1 MKEQSYQSAYDQA
14 VRWLAQRA
22 YGERELAYRLERSG
36 VPADMRGQVLD
47 RCRELGY
54 LNDQTF
60 ANSRARV
67 RLRRGYGPA
76 LVRAELHH
84 LGIDD
89 ETVEAAL
96 EATHEEMDPLLH
108 ARQVLEKRFGP
119 VGEEWG
125 SLDVRERRRRYDFL
139 ARRGFDA
146 DVIHEVLFGT
156 S

>member
-1 MKEQSYQSAYDQA
+1 MEEQSYQSAYDQA

-36 VPADMRGQVLD
+36 VSRDVRGQVLD

-60 ANSRARV
+60 ANARARV

-89 ETVEAAL
+89 ETVQAAL
-96 EATHEEMDPLLH
+96 DAEEMDPLLH
-108 ARQVLEKRFGP
+108 ARQVLEKRFGS
-119 VGEEWG
+119 VGQEWG
-125 SLDVRERRRRYDFL
+125 ALDFRERRRRYDFL

-146 DVIHEVLFGT
+146 DVIHEVLFGAC
-156 S
+156 